1 MINNKFLSLLIAF
14 LILGCSRPMS
24 YESSHNDHDHD
35 HHEEM
40 STDEVRLTRSQIE
53 IMGVELGRFEYL
65 NLTTTVKS
73 SGELELPPQKRA
85 CVSVF
90 HGGIVTSIKVI
101 EGDYVRKGQV
111 VAILKNP
118 EFLDWQQQFLAYQD
132 DAILLEKNYIRKK
145 QLIADSIAS
154 VSEFQ
159 EAEASY
165 RKVMHQFQALEK
177 KLSIFDIPVDSVMK
191 GRMYTEI
198 PIRAPISGFV
208 LEISVNL
215 GKYVNIGDELFEIV
229 DNDHIHIDLMVY
241 EKDIGQVRVGQAVVF
256 SLTSRP
262 EYLYQAR
269 IFSVGQAFKKEPKAV
284 TVHAEIDNKTGNLLP
299 GMYVDARI
307 ITDSVNARS
316 VPEEGVIYEG
326 GLAYVFI
333 LENGMPAPGPSLTAD
348 EDDHGDET
356 FIFQKVQVKTG
367 ASDIGYIEVVPE
379 KKLREETR
387 IVTKG
392 AYYLLAEMK
401 KGEEGAGHSH

>member
-1 MINNKFLSLLIAF
+1 
-14 LILGCSRPMS
+14 MS

>member
-1 MINNKFLSLLIAF
+1 
-14 LILGCSRPMS
+14 MS

-111 VAILKNP
+111 VATLKNP